1 MRRYNAEL
9 LKMIKS
15 VGLTESY
22 NELRTC
28 TAEELLPILAEF
40 DNQQYGDRVK
50 QLGRAT
56 VLLALDEVSGR
67 EKCSKG
73 GEMINNFKVKGW
85 VKSEKLDCAV
95 PLVDIPLMSDERW
108 NELAKQNAVANYIR
122 AFGRHPESPEAAVS
136 WQRGIVRSEKE
147 KALV

>member
-40 DNQQYGDRVK
+40 DNQQ
-50 QLGRAT
+50 
-56 VLLALDEVSGR
+56 
-67 EKCSKG
+67 
-73 GEMINNFKVKGW
+73 
-85 VKSEKLDCAV
+85 
-95 PLVDIPLMSDERW
+95 
-108 NELAKQNAVANYIR
+108 ELA
-122 AFGRHPESPEAAVS
+122 
-136 WQRGIVRSEKE
+136 IVLSSSGGQSYY
-147 KALV
+147 LH